1 MLCLNMTLY
10 KQEEDRNFQ
19 HKHKHWSPWRFQR
32 NRSHPLYRHLRLCR
46 AAKCSADVPQVV
58 VWSQDFTLTRGSV
71 LELMGKIEFRDDIT
85 VSGRDSNTLSVTF
98 VLSNLFV
105 LFSSLYNYP
114 TEIFLNINNMNM
126 WSLYFPQLL
135 KPLIIYAF
143 INTSSSVTT
152 SLVVRDVKLCRD
164 VV

>member
-1 MLCLNMTLY
+1 MTLY

-19 HKHKHWSPWRFQR
+19 HKHKQWSPWRFQG
-32 NRSHPLYRHLRLCR
+32 NRSHPLYRHLRSCR

-58 VWSQDFTLTRGSV
+58 VWSQDFTLKRGSV
-71 LELMGKIEFRDDIT
+71 LELMVEIEFQDDIT

-98 VLSNLFV
+98 VLSDLFV

-135 KPLIIYAF
+135 KPQWLFMFLLTLPAVLL
-143 INTSSSVTT
+143 TCSQ
-152 SLVVRDVKLCRD
+152 RC
-164 VV
+164 